1 MRLRGALYV
10 ALAAT
15 LWGLWTLFLRPAGL
29 PGATGSALVMSVLAV
44 AGIPAQWRQRH
55 RSRSRAAWLWMVAFG
70 VIDAGNMGFYFSAL
84 ARGSVAA
91 AVLSH
96 YLAPTLVPLFAWLL
110 LRERPSARTWPAV
123 VAGLVGLFLLLRPGR
138 SGVVSMAAL
147 LGGTSALFYGAMI
160 PVAKRLIRDFTP
172 MEIQSYHAYLSAAL
186 LFAWAPPLN
195 APMASLSLVLG
206 GALLC
211 GVLAGWMFFLGLAR
225 IRAAEASALTYL
237 EPLTATVVGSLAFG
251 QSLAPTAALG
261 AALVILSGILA
272 LRAPRPSSA
281 RDLAAG

>member
-1 MRLRGALYV
+1 MRLRGSLMV

-15 LWGLWTLFLRPAGL
+15 LWGLWTLFLRPAGFSG
-29 PGATGSALVMSVLAV
+29 PTGSALVMTVLAL

-55 RSRSRAAWLWMVAFG
+55 RRRSRAAWLWMVAFG

-84 ARGSVAA
+84 AHGSVAA

-96 YLAPTLVPLFAWLL
+96 YLAPTLVPLFGWLL
-110 LRERPSARTWPAV
+110 LRERPSARTVPALL
-123 VAGLVGLFLLLRPGR
+123 AGLLGLFLLLQPGR

-160 PVAKRLIRDFTP
+160 PLAKRLFRDFSP

-186 LFAWAPPLN
+186 LFAWAPPGHIPL
-195 APMASLSLVLG
+195 ASLALLVG

-211 GVLAGWMFFLGLAR
+211 GVLAGWIFYVGLTR
-225 IRAAEASALTYL
+225 IPAAQASALTYL
-237 EPLTATVVGSLAFG
+237 EPLTASGVGAVAFG
-251 QSLAPTAALG
+251 QSLAPTAAIG
-261 AALVILSGILA
+261 AALVLLSGIV
-272 LRAPRPSSA
+272 
-281 RDLAAG
+281 AAGAPEPTSGDPKRE